1 MFKVNFQDLH
11 QPLITTLFSLVE
23 NAVFVQ
29 LHGDEHEVN
38 RAKIALP
45 LLRCITGEDAVPEI
59 AIHVFPTLD
68 VVHSYVGQRTQF
80 LLCLLSS
87 IGSGFTKITS
97 DDWGPALANAAGCL
111 GILVKLDCWL
121 ELISDAVSAWSAC
134 LSAGLVSSEKM
145 KEVAEMETARLK
157 TEKVAKEL
165 LAAQTS
171 QTSAAICKTTEQGP
185 QHASI
190 EKLLHDMLPAI
201 GKDDPDYLDGSVI
214 PAFFFA
220 WSSSWQTSRR
230 TFLQRSSIGRQVIA
244 RVGMMTFSLRTR
256 TPRRPS

>member
-1 MFKVNFQDLH
+1 M
-11 QPLITTLFSLVE
+11 
-23 NAVFVQ
+23 
-29 LHGDEHEVN
+29 
-38 RAKIALP
+38 
-45 LLRCITGEDAVPEI
+45 PEI

-121 ELISDAVSAWSAC
+121 ELTSDAVSAWSAC

-214 PAFFFA
+214 PAFFMELFVA
-220 WSSSWQTSRR
+220 NLEAHILATVFNRSTGDCESGHDDIFLENPNAKKAQLRLSARPASSKIRLYLVGRVSMIPTKH
-230 TFLQRSSIGRQVIA
+230 SIFIGQALV
-244 RVGMMTFSLRTR
+244 SQE
-256 TPRRPS
+256 